1 MTHLLVIATG
11 NAHKVTELRELFSGL
26 PLRLVTPRDLLGSD
40 IEVDEDGATLEENAL
55 KKASV
60 IAKATMAMT
69 LADDSGLE
77 VDALG
82 GAPGVHSR
90 RYAHSLATDA
100 ENNAHL
106 LSQLKMAE
114 ASSEDCAARFR
125 CVLALVDPYAK
136 PGSEHGT
143 LPYFSQGTCEGRIAN
158 TPRGKNGFGYDP
170 LFIVDGGDRTMA
182 ELSEAEKNAI
192 SHRARA
198 AQTMK
203 LHLEALL
210 KSRS

>member
-1 MTHLLVIATG
+1 
-11 NAHKVTELRELFSGL
+11 
-26 PLRLVTPRDLLGSD
+26 
-40 IEVDEDGATLEENAL
+40 
-55 KKASV
+55 
-60 IAKATMAMT
+60 
-69 LADDSGLE
+69 
-77 VDALG
+77 
-82 GAPGVHSR
+82 
-90 RYAHSLATDA
+90 
-100 ENNAHL
+100 
-106 LSQLKMAE
+106 LKMAE

>member
-26 PLRLVTPRDLLGSD
+26 PLRLVTPRELLGSD
-40 IEVDEDGATLEENAL
+40 IEVDEDGVTFEENAL

-90 RYAHSLATDA
+90 RYAHALATDA

-106 LSQLKMAE
+106 LSQLQKAGT
-114 ASSEDCAARFR
+114 SPDDCAARFR

-136 PGSEHGT
+136 PGT
-143 LPYFSQGTCEGRIAN
+143 LPYFSQGSCEGRIASVQ
-158 TPRGKNGFGYDP
+158 RGKNGFGYDP

-198 AQTMK
+198 AQAMK
-203 LHLEALL
+203 HPLEALL